1 MQQALCME
9 LGSDSSDGGRE
20 VELGSDDSSQP
31 RRPSRQ
37 AKFCRRGIVVGS
49 GSVELGRDSSSEMEE
64 MGTRSEHIECS
75 RSSEVASGSESD
87 LAGATRSNGATQK
100 KRTRDSSDVCLGSDV
115 SSDPL
120 PVSKKGRR
128 QPRSKAESMGE
139 CFAWALQA
147 LVVLQDMFGEMVF
160 RRLGTRP
167 WRFTTHFSGLGTV
180 DVALD
185 MLRAAF
191 KVAARAPLEAEV
203 VSSCEASKTLQE
215 VLVQRSDGCVFG
227 DIFERIEGGAEAA
240 NAASSESYKCYV
252 ANALVAEGAECVKHD
267 RAGCKAFKRATCD
280 ISGSSCRPWSRA
292 NRKKRGMKH
301 SDTKQFWAWVRII
314 RQDLPSI
321 VIHENVVCFPDS
333 FLTEGLGDLYD
344 VIPLSVQPADAGF
357 GFMRRNRRYHVLALR
372 GVVALST
379 LPGLYTH
386 LTDQLAKDVS
396 AWPRWVWRATK
407 EELECELATAS
418 SCEQPS
424 SRGGWWPRLTPNQQT
439 YIEGY
444 TDSWQRKHGS
454 PPEESAACVFDLSD
468 TPQYKTG
475 SNAVTLPTL
484 RQRRGRWWS
493 PMHRRWMLPREKAA
507 CMGFPVYDDLAVASR
522 TKLDKLTVEHAGF
535 IGNAMHVANVGVVML
550 AAMFAAEW
558 RERVEPTT
566 ECHRGRS
573 SHS

>member
-1 MQQALCME
+1 ME

-37 AKFCRRGIVVGS
+37 AKFCRSGIVVGS
-49 GSVELGRDSSSEMEE
+49 GNVELGRDSSSEMEE
-64 MGTRSEHIECS
+64 METRSEHIECS
-75 RSSEVASGSESD
+75 RGSEVASGSESD
-87 LAGATRSNGATQK
+87 LAGATRINGATQK
-100 KRTRDSSDVCLGSDV
+100 KTNPRQQRCAPGQRCIQRPTYRLKERSETALFENGVYGGMFCLGCASIGCVAGPVWRNGV
-115 SSDPL
+115 STDWNS
-120 PVSKKGRR
+120 
-128 QPRSKAESMGE
+128 
-139 CFAWALQA
+139 
-147 LVVLQDMFGEMVF
+147 
-160 RRLGTRP
+160 
-167 WRFTTHFSGLGTV
+167 FSGLGTV
-180 DVALD
+180 DIALD
-185 MLRAAF
+185 MLKAAF
-191 KVAARAPLEAEV
+191 KFAARAPLDAEV
-203 VSSCEASKTLQE
+203 VSSCEASKTLQG
-215 VLVQRSDGCVFG
+215 VLVERSDGCVFG
-227 DIFERIEGGAEAA
+227 NIFERIEGGAEEA
-240 NAASSESYKCYV
+240 NAASNESYKCYV
-252 ANALVAEGAECVKHD
+252 ANALVAEGAECAKHG
-267 RAGCKAFKRATCD
+267 RAGCKAHKRATCD

-301 SDTKQFWAWVRII
+301 EDTKQFWAWVRII

-333 FLTEGLGDLYD
+333 FLTEGLGDFYD

-357 GFMRRNRRYHVLALR
+357 GFMRRSRRYHVLALR

-379 LPGLYTH
+379 LPGLYTR

-407 EELECELATAS
+407 EELECELATAR
-418 SCEQPS
+418 SCEQLS
-424 SRGGWWPRLTPNQQT
+424 SRGGTAGRGLWWPRLTPDQQI

-444 TDSWQRKHGS
+444 ADLWQRKHGS

-558 RERVEPTT
+558 RVEPTT
-566 ECHRGRS
+566 ECHRGSS

>member
-1 MQQALCME
+1 ME

-37 AKFCRRGIVVGS
+37 AKFCRSGIVVGS
-49 GSVELGRDSSSEMEE
+49 GNVELGRDSSSEMEE
-64 MGTRSEHIECS
+64 METRSEHIECS
-75 RSSEVASGSESD
+75 RGSEVASGSESD
-87 LAGATRSNGATQK
+87 PAGATRSNGATQK
-100 KRTRDSSDVCLGSDV
+100 KRSRDSSDVCLGSDA
-115 SSDPL
+115 SSDPHT
-120 PVSKKGRR
+120 VSKKGRR
-128 QPRSKAESMGE
+128 QPCSKAESMGE
-139 CFAWALQA
+139 CFAWAMQA
-147 LVVLQDMFGEMVF
+147 LVVLQDLFGEMVF
-160 RRLGTRP
+160 RRIGTRL

-185 MLRAAF
+185 MLKAAF
-191 KVAARAPLEAEV
+191 KVAARAPLDAEV

-215 VLVQRSDGCVFG
+215 VLVERSDGCVFG

-240 NAASSESYKCYV
+240 NAASNESYKCYV
-252 ANALVAEGAECVKHD
+252 ANALVAEGAECAKHG
-267 RAGCKAFKRATCD
+267 RAGCKAHKRATCD

-301 SDTKQFWAWVRII
+301 EDTKQFWAWVRII

-333 FLTEGLGDLYD
+333 FLTEGLGDFYD

-357 GFMRRNRRYHVLALR
+357 GFMRRSRRYHVLALR

-379 LPGLYTH
+379 LPGLYTL

-396 AWPRWVWRATK
+396 AWPRWVWRATE
-407 EELECELATAS
+407 EELECELATAR
-418 SCEQPS
+418 SCEQLS
-424 SRGGWWPRLTPNQQT
+424 SRGGTAGRGLWWPRLTPDQQI

-444 TDSWQRKHGS
+444 ADLWQRKHGS

-522 TKLDKLTVEHAGF
+522 TKLDKLTVEHASF
-535 IGNAMHVANVGVVML
+535 IGNAMHVANVGLVML
-550 AAMFAAEW
+550 VAMFAAEW
-558 RERVEPTT
+558 RVEPTT
-566 ECHRGRS
+566 ECHRGSS